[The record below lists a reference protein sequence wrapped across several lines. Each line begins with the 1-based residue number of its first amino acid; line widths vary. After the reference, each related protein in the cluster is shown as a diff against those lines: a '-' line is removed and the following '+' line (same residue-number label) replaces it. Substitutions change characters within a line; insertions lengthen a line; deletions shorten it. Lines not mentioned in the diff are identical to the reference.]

1 MSEPKLNG
9 CALGKSHEKK
19 AAFLLDFV
27 QITSLPSPP
36 IWSTCTTLFR
46 RQNSRFE
53 SQFRTKNTIER
64 ETPLF

>member
-27 QITSLPSPP
+27 QITSP
-36 IWSTCTTLFR
+36 
-46 RQNSRFE
+46 
-53 SQFRTKNTIER
+53 
-64 ETPLF
+64 TPLNLDNFYNFFLTPKTEI